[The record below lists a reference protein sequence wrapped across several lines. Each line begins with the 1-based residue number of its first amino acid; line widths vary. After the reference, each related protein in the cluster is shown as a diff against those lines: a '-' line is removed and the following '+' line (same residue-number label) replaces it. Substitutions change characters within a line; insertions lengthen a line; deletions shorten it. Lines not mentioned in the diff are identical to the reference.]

1 MTEPAST
8 VCALSCPQCGGA
20 IALRAAGASVSLI
33 CEHCG
38 STLDATKPD
47 LAVIIKAS
55 EAMQRPEIP
64 LGTRATLSGEQWEVV
79 GYLERSDGESPW
91 SEYLLFNPY
100 NGYAFLLDDGRRF
113 SLGRMLDRI
122 PASSWQGLVLDDA
135 EFERF
140 GSEYDAWVT
149 FVVGEFYWRVAV
161 QEQVRI
167 VDYVRPGTML
177 SCEKD
182 DSERTWTRLDMLD
195 WGVAEAAFGIEARRS
210 DWGTPAPHEP
220 SPWRERMM
228 EALIIGTVAFFTLLI
243 IAMMASSTARVVG
256 DTAVAMLDGGT
267 RTTVIHNIV
276 LPDKRN
282 RVVIEAQAGGL
293 ANAWV
298 DIDYSLVEQKSQESY
313 DAYALAEH
321 YNGTDSD
328 GSWSEG
334 DTMPTATLSS
344 IPRGTYDLV
353 IETSAKRWINPNQSP
368 GSFWN
373 STLTP
378 AEPEPLDVGIVVSRG
393 GVFGGNLILCL
404 LLIAAWPVILVLLHL
419 SFESRRKACISGT
432 ED

>member
-1 MTEPAST
+1 MTDPAST
-8 VCALSCPQCGGA
+8 VRALSCPQCGGA
-20 IALRAAGASVSLI
+20 IALRAAGSTVSLI

-38 STLDATKPD
+38 STLDATRPD

-55 EAMQRPEIP
+55 AAMQRPEIA
-64 LGTRATLSGEQWEVV
+64 LGTRATLRGEQWEVV
-79 GYLERSDGESPW
+79 GYLERSDGETPW

-100 NGYAFLLDDGRRF
+100 AGYAFLLDDGRRF
-113 SLGRMLDRI
+113 SLGRLLDRV
-122 PASSWQGLVLDDA
+122 PDSGWQGLELDGA
-135 EFERF
+135 QFERF
-140 GSEYDAWVT
+140 GSEYEAWVT

-195 WGVAEAAFGIEARRS
+195 WGEAEAAFGISRRRS

-220 SPWRERMM
+220 SPWRERMK

-243 IAMMASSTARVVG
+243 IAMMASSTARVAG
-256 DTAVAMLDGGT
+256 GTAVAMLDGGT
-267 RTTVIHNIV
+267 QTTVIHNIV

-282 RVVIEAQAGGL
+282 RVVIDAQAAL
-293 ANAWV
+293 QNAWI

-313 DAYALAEH
+313 DAYALAE
-321 YNGTDSD
+321 YYSGTDSD
-328 GSWSEG
+328 GSWTEG
-334 DTMPTATLSS
+334 DTTPTVTLSS

-368 GSFWN
+368 PSFWG

-378 AEPEPLDVGIVVSRG
+378 PDPTPVGVAFTVNRG

-404 LLIAAWPVILVLLHL
+404 LLIGIWPVILVLLHL
-419 SFESRRKACISGT
+419 SFENRRKASIAES